1 MINHK
6 YDDIFTDRLH
16 IRKAKLDDLDDIYN
30 NIWCD
35 KDIASTMLWKVS
47 NNKEE
52 AINRLER
59 TVEFHKNN
67 YSYFI
72 CLKDTDEVI
81 GFGGFR
87 EVENEKDVYED
98 YGLCIAKKYQGMGL
112 AKEATDAF
120 LNIIFNGLN
129 GKRYKYSCF
138 STNDKSKNVCL
149 GLGFKYLDSHED
161 VREHDG
167 FKFTRDIYYIDKED
181 YKEKRLINK

>member
-6 YDDIFTDRLH
+6 YDEIITDRLH

-30 NIWCD
+30 NIWSD
-35 KDIASTMLWKVS
+35 ETIASTMLWKTN

-98 YGLCIAKKYQGMGL
+98 YGLCIAKKYQGMGF

-120 LNIIFNGLN
+120 LNIIFNG
-129 GKRYKYSCF
+129 
-138 STNDKSKNVCL
+138 
-149 GLGFKYLDSHED
+149 
-161 VREHDG
+161 
-167 FKFTRDIYYIDKED
+167 FKF
-181 YKEKRLINK
+181 